1 MESIQEQI
9 GPHIVVMKK
18 EEFDIVCQEAARIG
32 ANAAMEKL
40 EKERRKEGKKWID
53 KRLHNTK
60 LLLKNYHLLKMSV
73 GNAIYSKRQMNESAA
88 DILCNVMN
96 MRDDEVIIDSIK
108 QSTARTAV
116 IVAHIDKMLGL
127 YKIYCQSSGK
137 EQERRRY
144 DIIFKYYVSENKV
157 SIGQIARDMGLV
169 RQTVYNDIN
178 AAEKA
183 LSALLFGI
191 DSLNID

>member
-1 MESIQEQI
+1 MENIQGKI
-9 GPHIVVMKK
+9 GPHIVVLQK

-40 EKERRKEGKKWID
+40 EKERRKEGKKWVD

-60 LLLKNYHLLKMSV
+60 LLLKNYRLLKMSV
-73 GNAIYSKRQMNESAA
+73 GNAIYAKRQMSESAA

-127 YKIYCQSSGK
+127 YKIYCQTSNK

-144 DIIFKYYVSENKV
+144 EIIYDYYISEEKV
-157 SIGQIARDMGLV
+157 SIGQISRKRGLV

-191 DSLNID
+191 DGLNIE